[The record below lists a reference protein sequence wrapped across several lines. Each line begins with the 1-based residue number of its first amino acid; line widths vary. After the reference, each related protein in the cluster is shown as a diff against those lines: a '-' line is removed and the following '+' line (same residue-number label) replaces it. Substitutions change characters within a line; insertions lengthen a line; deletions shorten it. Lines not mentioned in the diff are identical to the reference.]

1 MQKNIDPH
9 HLLVQVAEILDDLKV
24 PYFITG
30 GISVLV
36 WGRPRFTADI
46 DVVVAL
52 KPGNIVDLEKAIRKV
67 SPNGYIDRDA
77 MIEALKQCGE
87 FNFIE
92 PDSGIKV
99 DFWILSDSE
108 FDKSRLKRRTKKKI
122 LDKNVFF
129 TSAEDLILIKLK
141 WFKESE
147 SDRQR
152 ADIESILKITKQIDF
167 SYLRTMAQKMN
178 LLKVLEGILSDMSG

>member
-1 MQKNIDPH
+1 MQSQDPH
-9 HLLVQVAEILDDLKV
+9 HLLVQIARILDHLKI

-46 DVVVAL
+46 DLVVEMTLDDIAKLSEAL
-52 KPGNIVDLEKAIRKV
+52 HLL
-67 SPNGYIDRDA
+67 SPEGYIDTDMMKDA
-77 MIEALKQCGE
+77 LNTHGE

-92 PDSGIKV
+92 SNTGIKV
-99 DFWILSDSE
+99 DFWILSNSE
-108 FDKSRLKRRTKKKI
+108 FDQSRLRRRVAKEI
-122 LDKNVFF
+122 LGAPVYF

-141 WFKESE
+141 WYKESE

-152 ADIESILKITKQIDF
+152 ADVESILKITKNIDYE
-167 SYLRTMAQKMN
+167 YLQKMARK
-178 LLKVLEGILSDMSG
+178 LDLGEILEKIIASMPD

>member
-9 HLLVQVAEILDDLKV
+9 HLLVQVAEILADLKV

-92 PDSGIKV
+92 PNSGIKV

-129 TSAEDLILIKLK
+129 TSAEDL
-141 WFKESE
+141 
-147 SDRQR
+147 
-152 ADIESILKITKQIDF
+152 
-167 SYLRTMAQKMN
+167 
-178 LLKVLEGILSDMSG
+178 

>member
-1 MQKNIDPH
+1 MQSQDPH
-9 HLLVQVAEILDDLKV
+9 HLLVQIARTLDDLKI

-46 DVVVAL
+46 DLVVELKRDDIEKLARAL
-52 KPGNIVDLEKAIRKV
+52 RLL
-67 SPNGYIDRDA
+67 SPEGYIDTD
-77 MIEALKQCGE
+77 MMKEALKTHGE

-92 PDSGIKV
+92 SNTGIKV
-99 DFWILSDSE
+99 DFWVLSNSE
-108 FDKSRLKRRTKKKI
+108 FDKSRLRRRVAKDVLGTS
-122 LDKNVFF
+122 VYF

-141 WFKESE
+141 WYKESE

-152 ADIESILKITKQIDF
+152 ADIKSILEITKNIDHE
-167 SYLRTMAQKMN
+167 YLQKMAQK
-178 LLKVLEGILSDMSG
+178 LGLRETLEKIIANIPKN